1 MQMNN
6 KQKTIPTMGT
16 KIHRNQSVTSS
27 QDSDKTSNDEHT
39 SDPDEFDAFSSTTLV
54 DFTKLEEQDTPQL
67 RAIHREFDE
76 MIAKTRSTRKASTA
90 SESVDLAHKK
100 DENCAKKAPRRIP
113 TMKMSKTK
121 LDASTTSS
129 KSSPVIKSTANDRR
143 VMPKRPT
150 MNGQPTT
157 QQRPTMEPRDELNRL
172 RNEAD
177 QSQQSTSLS
186 ISKTKL
192 QPAVIAK
199 HKEIVQLTNELATV
213 KSQLTEAQHQL
224 QIHQQNET
232 DLRAELHSS
241 FHPKFDLLENEHRN
255 TIQIV
260 DNQQTKIQELLQD
273 NQHLQEELR
282 LYDIDLR
289 ELVDENSQMTKELR
303 RTQSK
308 IEQLEL
314 ARLQDLEGLKGEN
327 IRLLAMVDQLN
338 HASQLP
344 RDTDQAQVESYEAQ
358 IQELLQDNQHLQE
371 ELRLYDIDL
380 RELVDENSQMT
391 KELRRTQSKIEQLEL
406 ARLQDLEG
414 LKGENIRLLAMVDQL
429 NHASQLPRDTDQA
442 QVESYEAQIQELLQ
456 DNQHLQEELRLYD
469 IDLRELVDENSQMT
483 KELRRTQSK
492 IEQLELARL
501 QDLEGLKGEN
511 IRLLAMVDQLNHA
524 SQLPRD
530 TDQAQVESYEAQIQE
545 LLQDNQHLQEELR
558 LYDIDL
564 RELVDENSQMTKE
577 LRRTQSKIEQL
588 ELARLQDLE
597 GLKGENIRLLAM
609 VDQLNHA
616 SQLPRDTDQ
625 AQVESYEAQIQELV
639 DENSQMTKEL
649 RRTQSK
655 IEQLELARLQD
666 LEGLKG
672 ENIRLLAMVDQLNH
686 ASQLPRD
693 TDQAQVE
700 SYEAQI
706 QELLQDNQHLQ
717 EELRLYDIDLREL
730 VDENSQMTKELRR
743 TQSKIEQLEL
753 ARLQDLEGLKGENI
767 RLLAMVDQLNHA
779 SQLPRDTDQAQ
790 VESYEAQ
797 IQELLQDNQH
807 LQEELRLYDIDLR
820 ELVDENSQMTKELRR
835 TQSKI
840 EQLEL
845 ARLQDLEGLKGENI
859 RLLAMVDQLNHASQL
874 PRDTDQ
880 AQVESY
886 EAQIQELVDE
896 NSQMTK
902 ELRRTQSKI
911 EQLELAR
918 LQDLEG
924 LKGENIRL
932 LAMVDQLN
940 HASQLPRD
948 TDQAQVESYEAQIQ
962 ELLQDNQHLQ
972 EELRLYD
979 IDLRELVDENSQMTK
994 ELRRTQSKIEQLEL
1008 ARLQDLEGLKGENIR
1023 LLAMVDQLNHASQ
1036 LPRDTDQAQVESY
1049 EAQIQELVDE
1059 NSQMTKELRRTQSKI
1074 EQLELARLQD
1084 LEGLKGENIR
1094 LLAMVDQLNHASQLP
1109 RDTDQAQVESYEAQI
1124 QELLQDNQHLQEEL
1138 RLYDIDLRELVDENS
1153 QMTKEL
1159 RRTQSKIEQLELAR
1173 LQDLEGL
1180 KGENIRLLA
1189 MVDQLNHASQLPRDT
1204 DQAQVESYEA
1214 QIQELLQD
1222 NQHLQEELRLYDI
1235 DLRELVDENSQMTKE
1250 LRRTQSKIE
1259 QLELARLQDLEG
1271 LKGENIRLLAMVDQ
1285 LNHASQL
1292 PRDTDQAQV
1301 ESYEAQIQEL
1311 LQDNQHLQ
1319 EELRL
1324 YDIDLREL
1332 VDENSQMT
1340 KELRRTQSKIEQLEL
1355 ARLQDLEG
1363 LKGENIRLLAMV
1375 DQLNHASQLPRDTD
1389 QAQVESYEAQ
1399 IQELLQ
1405 DNQHLQEELRL
1416 YDIDLRELVDENSQ
1430 MTKELRRT
1438 QSKIEQL
1445 ELARL
1450 QDLEGLKGEN
1460 IRLLAMV
1467 DQLNHASQLPRDTDQ
1482 AQVESYEA
1490 QIQELLQDNQ
1500 HLQEELHL
1508 YDIDLR
1514 ELVDENS
1521 QMTKEL
1527 RRTQSKIEQLELAR
1541 LQDLEGLKGEN
1552 IRLLAMV
1559 DQLNHASQLPRDT
1572 DQAQVES
1579 YEAQIQELVDENSQ
1593 MTKELRRT
1601 QSKIEQLELA
1611 RLQDLEGLKGENIRL
1626 LAMVDQLNHASQL
1639 PRDTD
1644 QAQVESYEAQIQEL
1658 LQDNQ
1663 HLQEELRLYDID
1675 LRELVDENSQMT
1687 KELRRTQSK
1696 IEQLELAR
1704 LQDLEGLKGEN
1715 IRLLAMVDQLNHA
1728 SQLPRDTD
1736 QAQVESYEAQI
1747 QELLQDNQHL
1757 QEELRLYDIDLRE
1770 LVDENSQMTKELRRT
1785 QSKIEQLELAR
1796 LQDLEGLKGE
1806 NIRLLAMVD
1815 QLNHASQLPRDTDQA
1830 QVESYEAQIQELLQ
1844 DNQHLQEE
1852 LRLYDIDLR
1861 ELVDENS
1868 QMTKELRRTQSKI
1881 EQLELARLQDLE
1893 GLKGE
1898 NIRLLAMVDQL
1909 NHASQLPRDT
1919 DQAQVESYEA
1929 QIQELLQD
1937 NQHLQEELRLYD
1949 IDLREL
1955 VDENSQM
1962 TKELRRTQSKIE
1974 QLELARL
1981 QDLEGLKGE
1990 NIRLLAMVDQLNHAS
2005 QLPRDTDQAQV
2016 ESYEAQ
2022 IQELLQDNQH
2032 LQEELRL
2039 YDIDLREL
2047 VDENS
2052 QMTKELRR
2060 TQSKIEQ
2067 LELARLQDL
2076 EGLKGENIRLL
2087 AMVDQL
2093 NHASQLPR
2101 DTDQAQVE
2109 SYEAQIQELL
2119 QDNQHLQ
2126 EELRLYDIDLR
2137 ELVDENSQMTKELRR
2152 TQSKIEQLELARL
2165 QDLEGLKGENIR
2177 LLAMVDQLNHA
2188 SQLPRDTDQA
2198 QVESYEAQ
2206 IQELL
2211 QDNQHLQE
2219 ELRLYD
2225 IDLRELVDENSQMT
2239 KELRR
2244 TQSKIEQLELA
2255 RLQDLEGLKGEN
2267 IRLLAMVDQ
2276 LNHASQLPRDTDQA
2290 QVESYE
2296 AQIQE
2301 LLQDNQ
2307 HLQEELRLYD
2317 IDLRELVDENSQM
2330 TKELRRTQSKIEQL
2344 ELARLQDL
2352 EGLKG
2357 ENIRLLA
2364 MVDQLNHASQLPRDT
2379 DQAQVES
2386 YEAQIQELLQDNQHL
2401 QEELRLYDIDL
2412 RELVDENSQMTKE
2425 LRRTQSKIE
2434 QLELARLQDLE
2445 GLKGENIRLLAMVD
2459 QLNHASQLPRDTDQ
2473 AQVESYEAQIQELL
2487 QDNQHLQEEL
2497 RLYDIDLRELV
2508 DENSQMTKELRRT
2521 QSKIEQLE
2529 LARLQDLEGL
2539 KGENIRLLAMVDQ
2552 LNHASQLPR
2561 DTDQAQVES
2570 YEAQIQELLQ
2580 DNQHLQEELRLY
2592 DIDLRELVDENSQMT
2607 KELRRTQS
2615 KIEQLELA
2623 RLQDLEGLKGENI
2636 RLLAMV
2642 DQLNHA
2648 SQLPR
2653 DTDQAQVESYEAQIQ
2668 ELLQDNQHLQE
2679 ELRLYDIDLR
2689 ELVDENSQMTKEL
2702 RRTQSKIEQ
2711 LELARLQD
2719 LEGLKGENIRLLA
2732 MVDQLNHASQ
2742 LPRDTDQAQ
2751 VESYEAQ
2758 IQELLQD
2765 NQHLQEELRLYDIDL
2780 RELVDEN
2787 SQMTKELRRTQS
2799 KIEQLELARL
2809 QDLEGLKGENI
2820 RLLAMVDQL
2829 NHASQLPRDTDQAQV
2844 ESYEAQI
2851 QELLQDNQHL
2861 QEELRLYD
2869 IDLREL
2875 VDENS
2880 QMTKELR
2887 RTQSKIEQLEL
2898 ARLQDLEGLKGE
2910 NIRLLAMVD
2919 QLNHASQLPRDTDQA
2934 QVESYEAQI
2943 QELLQDNQHLQEE
2956 LRLYD
2961 IDLRELVDENSQM
2974 TKELRRTQSKIEQL
2988 ELARL
2993 QDLEGLKGE
3002 NIRLLAMVD
3011 QLNHASQL
3019 PRDTDQAQVESYE
3032 AQIQE
3037 LVDENSQMT
3046 KELRRTQSKIEQ
3058 LELARLQDLEGLKG
3072 ENIRLLAMVDQLNH
3086 ASQLPRDTDQ
3096 AQVESYEAQIQEL
3109 LQDNQHLQ
3117 EELRLYDIDLRELV
3131 DENSQM
3137 TKELRR
3143 TQSKIEQ
3150 LELARLQDL
3159 EGLKGENIRLL
3170 AMVDQLNHAS
3180 QLPRDTDQAQVESY
3194 EAQIQELLQDNQ
3206 HLQEEL
3212 RLYDIDLRELV
3223 DENSQMTKELRR
3235 TQSKIEQLELAR
3247 LQDLEGLKGENIRL
3261 LAMVDQLNH
3270 ASQLPRDTDQAQVES
3285 YEAQI
3290 QELLQDNQH
3299 LQEELR
3305 LYDIDLRELVD
3316 ENSQMT
3322 KELRRTQSKIEQLE
3336 LARLQDLEGLK
3347 GENIRL
3353 LAMVDQLNH
3362 ASQLPRDTDQAQ
3374 VESYEAQIQELVDE
3388 NSQMT
3393 KELRRTQSKIEQL
3406 ELARLQ
3412 DLEGLKGEN
3421 IRLLAMVDQL
3431 NHASQLPRDTD
3442 QAQVESYEAQ
3452 IQELLQDNQHLQE
3465 ELRLYD
3471 IDLRELVDE
3480 NSQMTKELRRTQSKI
3495 EQLELARLQDLEG
3508 LKGENIRLLAM
3519 VDQLN
3524 HASQLP
3530 RDTDQAQVESYEAQ
3544 IQELLQDNQH
3554 LQEELRLYDIDL
3566 RELVDENSQMTKEL
3580 RRTQSKIEQLELAR
3594 LQDLEGLKG
3603 ENIRLLAMVDQLNHA
3618 SQLPRDTDQAQV
3630 ESYEAQIQELLQ
3642 DNQHLQEEL
3651 RLYDID
3657 LRELVDENSQ
3667 MTKEL
3672 RRTQSKIEQLELARL
3687 QDLEGLKGENIR
3699 LLAMVD
3705 QLNHASQLPRDTDQA
3720 QVESYEAQIQEL
3732 LQDNQH
3738 LQEEL
3743 RLYDIDLRELVD
3755 ENSQM
3760 TKELRRTQSKIEQL
3774 ELARL
3779 QDLEGLKGE
3788 NIRLLAMV
3796 DQLNHASQLPRDT
3809 DQAQVESYEAQIQEL
3824 LQDNQHLQEELRL
3837 YDIDLRELV
3846 DENSQMTKELR
3857 RTQSKI
3863 EQLELA
3869 RLQDLEGLKGENIRL
3884 LAMVDQLNHASQLP
3898 RDTDQAQVESYEAQ
3912 IQELLQDNQHLQE
3925 ELRLY
3930 DIDLREL
3937 VDENSQM
3944 TKELRRTQSKIEQ
3957 LELARL
3963 QDLEGLKGE
3972 NIRLLAMVDQ
3982 LNHASQLP
3990 RDTDQAQVES
4000 YEAQIQE
4007 LLQDNQHLQEELRLY
4022 DIDLRE
4028 LVDENSQMTKEL
4040 RRTQS
4045 KIEQL
4050 ELARL
4055 QDLEGLKGENIRL
4068 LAMVDQLNH
4077 ASQLPRDTDQ
4087 AQVESYEAQIQELLQ
4102 DNQHL
4107 QEELRLY
4114 DIDLRELVD
4123 ENSQMTKELRRT
4135 QSKIEQLEL
4144 ARLQDLEGLK
4154 GENIR
4159 LLAMVDQ
4166 LNHASQLPRD
4176 TDQAQVESYE
4186 AQIQEL
4192 LQDNQ
4197 HLQEELRLYDI
4208 DLRELV
4214 DENSQMTKEL
4224 RRTQSK
4230 IEQLELARLQDLEGL
4245 KGENI
4250 RLLAMV
4256 DQLNHASQ
4264 LPRDTDQAQVESY
4277 EAQIQELLQDNQH
4290 LQEELR
4296 LYDID
4301 LRELVDENSQMTKEL
4316 RRTQSK
4322 IEQLELARLQDLEG
4336 LKGENIRLL
4345 AMVDQLNH
4353 ASQLPRD
4360 TDQAQVE
4367 SYEAQIQEL
4376 LQDNQHLQEELRLYD
4391 IDLRELVD
4399 ENSQMTKELRR
4410 TQSKIEQLELA
4421 RLQDLEGLKG
4431 ENIRLLAMVDQ
4442 LNHASQLPRDTDQ
4455 AQVESYEAQI
4465 QELLQDN
4472 QHLQEELRLYD
4483 IDLRELVDEN
4493 SQMTKEL
4500 RRTQSK
4506 IEQLELAR
4514 LQDLEGL
4521 KGENIRLLAMVD
4533 QLNHASQLP
4542 RDTDQAQVESYEAQI
4557 QELLQD
4563 NQHLQEEL
4571 RLYDIDLRELVDENS
4586 QMTKELRRTQS
4597 KIEQLELARLQDL
4610 EGLKGENIRLL
4621 AMVDQLNHASQLPR
4635 DTDQAQVESY
4645 EAQIQELLQDNQH
4658 LQEELRLY
4666 DIDLRELVDENSQM
4680 TKELRRTQ
4688 SKIEQLE
4695 LARLQDLE
4703 GLKGENIR
4711 LLAMVD
4717 QLNHA
4722 SQLPRD
4728 TDQAQVESYE
4738 AQIQELLQDNQHL
4751 QEELRLYDID
4761 LRELVDENSQMT
4773 KELRRTQ
4780 SKIEQLELARLQDLE
4795 GLKGE
4800 NIRLLAMVD
4809 QLNHASQLPRD
4820 TDQAQVESY
4829 EAQIQELLQDNQHL
4843 QEELRLYDIDLRE
4856 LVDENSQMTKELRRT
4871 QSKIE
4876 QLELA
4881 RLQDLEGLKGENI
4894 RLLAMVDQLNH
4905 ASQLPRDTDQA
4916 QVESYE
4922 AQIQE
4927 LLQDNQHLQEELRL
4941 YDIDLRELV
4950 DENSQVTKELR
4961 RTQSKI
4967 EQLELARL
4975 QDLEGLKGENI
4986 RLLAMVDQLN
4996 HASQLPRD
5004 TDQAQVESYEAQI
5017 QELLQDN
5024 QHLQEE
5030 LRLYDIDLRELVD
5043 ENSQM
5048 TKELR
5053 RTQSKIEQLE
5063 LARLQDLEGLKGENI
5078 RLLAM
5083 VDQLNHASQL
5093 PRDTDQAQVESYEAQ
5108 IQELLQDNQHLQEE
5122 LRLYDIDLRELVDEN
5137 SQMTKELRRTQ
5148 SKIEQLEL
5156 ARLQD
5161 LEGLKGENIR
5171 LLAMVD
5177 QLNHASQLPRDTDQA
5192 QVESYEAQIQE
5203 LVDENSQMTKELRRT
5218 QSKIEQLE
5226 LARLQDL
5233 EGLKGENIRLLA
5245 MVDQLNH
5252 ASQLPRD
5259 TDQAQVESYEAQIQE
5274 LLQDNQHLQEGLRLY
5289 DIDLREL
5296 VDENSQMTKELR
5308 RTQSKIE
5315 QLELARLQDL
5325 EGLKG
5330 ENIRL
5335 LAMVDQL
5342 NHASQLPRDTD
5353 QAQVESYEAQIQ
5365 ELLQDN
5371 QHLQEEL
5378 RLYDIDLRELV
5389 DENSQMTKELRRT
5402 QSKIEQLELA
5412 RLQDLEG
5419 LKGENIRLLAMV
5431 DQLNHASQ
5439 LPRDTDQAQ
5448 VESYEAQIQEVRPV
5462 HTKNMDL
5469 IAWRSSFKTI

>member
-289 ELVDENSQMTKELR
+289 
-303 RTQSK
+303 
-308 IEQLEL
+308 
-314 ARLQDLEGLKGEN
+314 
-327 IRLLAMVDQLN
+327 
-338 HASQLP
+338 
-344 RDTDQAQVESYEAQ
+344 
-358 IQELLQDNQHLQE
+358 
-371 ELRLYDIDL
+371 
-380 RELVDENSQMT
+380 
-391 KELRRTQSKIEQLEL
+391 
-406 ARLQDLEG
+406 
-414 LKGENIRLLAMVDQL
+414 
-429 NHASQLPRDTDQA
+429 
-442 QVESYEAQIQELLQ
+442 
-456 DNQHLQEELRLYD
+456 
-469 IDLRELVDENSQMT
+469 
-483 KELRRTQSK
+483 
-492 IEQLELARL
+492 
-501 QDLEGLKGEN
+501 
-511 IRLLAMVDQLNHA
+511 
-524 SQLPRD
+524 
-530 TDQAQVESYEAQIQE
+530 
-545 LLQDNQHLQEELR
+545 
-558 LYDIDL
+558 
-564 RELVDENSQMTKE
+564 
-577 LRRTQSKIEQL
+577 
-588 ELARLQDLE
+588 
-597 GLKGENIRLLAM
+597 
-609 VDQLNHA
+609 
-616 SQLPRDTDQ
+616 
-625 AQVESYEAQIQELV
+625 
-639 DENSQMTKEL
+639 
-649 RRTQSK
+649 
-655 IEQLELARLQD
+655 
-666 LEGLKG
+666 
-672 ENIRLLAMVDQLNH
+672 
-686 ASQLPRD
+686 
-693 TDQAQVE
+693 
-700 SYEAQI
+700 
-706 QELLQDNQHLQ
+706 
-717 EELRLYDIDLREL
+717 
-730 VDENSQMTKELRR
+730 
-743 TQSKIEQLEL
+743 
-753 ARLQDLEGLKGENI
+753 
-767 RLLAMVDQLNHA
+767 
-779 SQLPRDTDQAQ
+779 
-790 VESYEAQ
+790 
-797 IQELLQDNQH
+797 
-807 LQEELRLYDIDLR
+807 
-820 ELVDENSQMTKELRR
+820 
-835 TQSKI
+835 
-840 EQLEL
+840 
-845 ARLQDLEGLKGENI
+845 
-859 RLLAMVDQLNHASQL
+859 
-874 PRDTDQ
+874 
-880 AQVESY
+880 
-886 EAQIQELVDE
+886 
-896 NSQMTK
+896 
-902 ELRRTQSKI
+902 
-911 EQLELAR
+911 
-918 LQDLEG
+918 
-924 LKGENIRL
+924 
-932 LAMVDQLN
+932 
-940 HASQLPRD
+940 
-948 TDQAQVESYEAQIQ
+948 
-962 ELLQDNQHLQ
+962 
-972 EELRLYD
+972 
-979 IDLRELVDENSQMTK
+979 
-994 ELRRTQSKIEQLEL
+994 
-1008 ARLQDLEGLKGENIR
+1008 
-1023 LLAMVDQLNHASQ
+1023 
-1036 LPRDTDQAQVESY
+1036 
-1049 EAQIQELVDE
+1049 
-1059 NSQMTKELRRTQSKI
+1059 
-1074 EQLELARLQD
+1074 
-1084 LEGLKGENIR
+1084 
-1094 LLAMVDQLNHASQLP
+1094 
-1109 RDTDQAQVESYEAQI
+1109 
-1124 QELLQDNQHLQEEL
+1124 
-1138 RLYDIDLRELVDENS
+1138 
-1153 QMTKEL
+1153 
-1159 RRTQSKIEQLELAR
+1159 
-1173 LQDLEGL
+1173 
-1180 KGENIRLLA
+1180 
-1189 MVDQLNHASQLPRDT
+1189 
-1204 DQAQVESYEA
+1204 
-1214 QIQELLQD
+1214 
-1222 NQHLQEELRLYDI
+1222 
-1235 DLRELVDENSQMTKE
+1235 
-1250 LRRTQSKIE
+1250 
-1259 QLELARLQDLEG
+1259 
-1271 LKGENIRLLAMVDQ
+1271 
-1285 LNHASQL
+1285 
-1292 PRDTDQAQV
+1292 
-1301 ESYEAQIQEL
+1301 
-1311 LQDNQHLQ
+1311 
-1319 EELRL
+1319 
-1324 YDIDLREL
+1324 
-1332 VDENSQMT
+1332 
-1340 KELRRTQSKIEQLEL
+1340 
-1355 ARLQDLEG
+1355 
-1363 LKGENIRLLAMV
+1363 
-1375 DQLNHASQLPRDTD
+1375 
-1389 QAQVESYEAQ
+1389 
-1399 IQELLQ
+1399 
-1405 DNQHLQEELRL
+1405 
-1416 YDIDLRELVDENSQ
+1416 
-1430 MTKELRRT
+1430 
-1438 QSKIEQL
+1438 
-1445 ELARL
+1445 
-1450 QDLEGLKGEN
+1450 
-1460 IRLLAMV
+1460 
-1467 DQLNHASQLPRDTDQ
+1467 
-1482 AQVESYEA
+1482 
-1490 QIQELLQDNQ
+1490 
-1500 HLQEELHL
+1500 
-1508 YDIDLR
+1508 
-1514 ELVDENS
+1514 
-1521 QMTKEL
+1521 
-1527 RRTQSKIEQLELAR
+1527 
-1541 LQDLEGLKGEN
+1541 
-1552 IRLLAMV
+1552 
-1559 DQLNHASQLPRDT
+1559 
-1572 DQAQVES
+1572 
-1579 YEAQIQELVDENSQ
+1579 
-1593 MTKELRRT
+1593 
-1601 QSKIEQLELA
+1601 
-1611 RLQDLEGLKGENIRL
+1611 
-1626 LAMVDQLNHASQL
+1626 
-1639 PRDTD
+1639 
-1644 QAQVESYEAQIQEL
+1644 
-1658 LQDNQ
+1658 
-1663 HLQEELRLYDID
+1663 
-1675 LRELVDENSQMT
+1675 
-1687 KELRRTQSK
+1687 
-1696 IEQLELAR
+1696 
-1704 LQDLEGLKGEN
+1704 
-1715 IRLLAMVDQLNHA
+1715 
-1728 SQLPRDTD
+1728 
-1736 QAQVESYEAQI
+1736 
-1747 QELLQDNQHL
+1747 
-1757 QEELRLYDIDLRE
+1757 
-1770 LVDENSQMTKELRRT
+1770 
-1785 QSKIEQLELAR
+1785 
-1796 LQDLEGLKGE
+1796 
-1806 NIRLLAMVD
+1806 
-1815 QLNHASQLPRDTDQA
+1815 
-1830 QVESYEAQIQELLQ
+1830 
-1844 DNQHLQEE
+1844 
-1852 LRLYDIDLR
+1852 
-1861 ELVDENS
+1861 
-1868 QMTKELRRTQSKI
+1868 
-1881 EQLELARLQDLE
+1881 
-1893 GLKGE
+1893 
-1898 NIRLLAMVDQL
+1898 
-1909 NHASQLPRDT
+1909 
-1919 DQAQVESYEA
+1919 
-1929 QIQELLQD
+1929 
-1937 NQHLQEELRLYD
+1937 
-1949 IDLREL
+1949 
-1955 VDENSQM
+1955 
-1962 TKELRRTQSKIE
+1962 
-1974 QLELARL
+1974 
-1981 QDLEGLKGE
+1981 
-1990 NIRLLAMVDQLNHAS
+1990 
-2005 QLPRDTDQAQV
+2005 
-2016 ESYEAQ
+2016 
-2022 IQELLQDNQH
+2022 
-2032 LQEELRL
+2032 
-2039 YDIDLREL
+2039 
-2047 VDENS
+2047 
-2052 QMTKELRR
+2052 
-2060 TQSKIEQ
+2060 
-2067 LELARLQDL
+2067 
-2076 EGLKGENIRLL
+2076 
-2087 AMVDQL
+2087 
-2093 NHASQLPR
+2093 
-2101 DTDQAQVE
+2101 
-2109 SYEAQIQELL
+2109 
-2119 QDNQHLQ
+2119 
-2126 EELRLYDIDLR
+2126 
-2137 ELVDENSQMTKELRR
+2137 
-2152 TQSKIEQLELARL
+2152 
-2165 QDLEGLKGENIR
+2165 
-2177 LLAMVDQLNHA
+2177 
-2188 SQLPRDTDQA
+2188 
-2198 QVESYEAQ
+2198 
-2206 IQELL
+2206 
-2211 QDNQHLQE
+2211 
-2219 ELRLYD
+2219 
-2225 IDLRELVDENSQMT
+2225 
-2239 KELRR
+2239 
-2244 TQSKIEQLELA
+2244 
-2255 RLQDLEGLKGEN
+2255 
-2267 IRLLAMVDQ
+2267 
-2276 LNHASQLPRDTDQA
+2276 
-2290 QVESYE
+2290 
-2296 AQIQE
+2296 
-2301 LLQDNQ
+2301 
-2307 HLQEELRLYD
+2307 
-2317 IDLRELVDENSQM
+2317 
-2330 TKELRRTQSKIEQL
+2330 
-2344 ELARLQDL
+2344 
-2352 EGLKG
+2352 
-2357 ENIRLLA
+2357 
-2364 MVDQLNHASQLPRDT
+2364 
-2379 DQAQVES
+2379 
-2386 YEAQIQELLQDNQHL
+2386 
-2401 QEELRLYDIDL
+2401 
-2412 RELVDENSQMTKE
+2412 
-2425 LRRTQSKIE
+2425 
-2434 QLELARLQDLE
+2434 
-2445 GLKGENIRLLAMVD
+2445 
-2459 QLNHASQLPRDTDQ
+2459 
-2473 AQVESYEAQIQELL
+2473 
-2487 QDNQHLQEEL
+2487 
-2497 RLYDIDLRELV
+2497 
-2508 DENSQMTKELRRT
+2508 
-2521 QSKIEQLE
+2521 
-2529 LARLQDLEGL
+2529 
-2539 KGENIRLLAMVDQ
+2539 
-2552 LNHASQLPR
+2552 
-2561 DTDQAQVES
+2561 
-2570 YEAQIQELLQ
+2570 
-2580 DNQHLQEELRLY
+2580 
-2592 DIDLRELVDENSQMT
+2592 
-2607 KELRRTQS
+2607 
-2615 KIEQLELA
+2615 
-2623 RLQDLEGLKGENI
+2623 
-2636 RLLAMV
+2636 
-2642 DQLNHA
+2642 
-2648 SQLPR
+2648 
-2653 DTDQAQVESYEAQIQ
+2653 
-2668 ELLQDNQHLQE
+2668 
-2679 ELRLYDIDLR
+2679 
-2689 ELVDENSQMTKEL
+2689 
-2702 RRTQSKIEQ
+2702 
-2711 LELARLQD
+2711 
-2719 LEGLKGENIRLLA
+2719 
-2732 MVDQLNHASQ
+2732 
-2742 LPRDTDQAQ
+2742 
-2751 VESYEAQ
+2751 
-2758 IQELLQD
+2758 
-2765 NQHLQEELRLYDIDL
+2765 
-2780 RELVDEN
+2780 
-2787 SQMTKELRRTQS
+2787 
-2799 KIEQLELARL
+2799 
-2809 QDLEGLKGENI
+2809 
-2820 RLLAMVDQL
+2820 
-2829 NHASQLPRDTDQAQV
+2829 
-2844 ESYEAQI
+2844 
-2851 QELLQDNQHL
+2851 
-2861 QEELRLYD
+2861 
-2869 IDLREL
+2869 
-2875 VDENS
+2875 
-2880 QMTKELR
+2880 
-2887 RTQSKIEQLEL
+2887 
-2898 ARLQDLEGLKGE
+2898 
-2910 NIRLLAMVD
+2910 
-2919 QLNHASQLPRDTDQA
+2919 
-2934 QVESYEAQI
+2934 
-2943 QELLQDNQHLQEE
+2943 
-2956 LRLYD
+2956 
-2961 IDLRELVDENSQM
+2961 
-2974 TKELRRTQSKIEQL
+2974 
-2988 ELARL
+2988 
-2993 QDLEGLKGE
+2993 
-3002 NIRLLAMVD
+3002 
-3011 QLNHASQL
+3011 
-3019 PRDTDQAQVESYE
+3019 
-3032 AQIQE
+3032 
-3037 LVDENSQMT
+3037 
-3046 KELRRTQSKIEQ
+3046 
-3058 LELARLQDLEGLKG
+3058 
-3072 ENIRLLAMVDQLNH
+3072 
-3086 ASQLPRDTDQ
+3086 
-3096 AQVESYEAQIQEL
+3096 
-3109 LQDNQHLQ
+3109 
-3117 EELRLYDIDLRELV
+3117 
-3131 DENSQM
+3131 
-3137 TKELRR
+3137 
-3143 TQSKIEQ
+3143 
-3150 LELARLQDL
+3150 
-3159 EGLKGENIRLL
+3159 
-3170 AMVDQLNHAS
+3170 
-3180 QLPRDTDQAQVESY
+3180 
-3194 EAQIQELLQDNQ
+3194 
-3206 HLQEEL
+3206 
-3212 RLYDIDLRELV
+3212 
-3223 DENSQMTKELRR
+3223 
-3235 TQSKIEQLELAR
+3235 
-3247 LQDLEGLKGENIRL
+3247 
-3261 LAMVDQLNH
+3261 
-3270 ASQLPRDTDQAQVES
+3270 
-3285 YEAQI
+3285 
-3290 QELLQDNQH
+3290 
-3299 LQEELR
+3299 
-3305 LYDIDLRELVD
+3305 
-3316 ENSQMT
+3316 
-3322 KELRRTQSKIEQLE
+3322 
-3336 LARLQDLEGLK
+3336 
-3347 GENIRL
+3347 
-3353 LAMVDQLNH
+3353 
-3362 ASQLPRDTDQAQ
+3362 
-3374 VESYEAQIQELVDE
+3374 ELVDE

-4950 DENSQVTKELR
+4950 DENSQMTKELR

-5203 LVDENSQMTKELRRT
+5203 L
-5218 QSKIEQLE
+5218 
-5226 LARLQDL
+5226 
-5233 EGLKGENIRLLA
+5233 
-5245 MVDQLNH
+5245 
-5252 ASQLPRD
+5252 
-5259 TDQAQVESYEAQIQE
+5259 
-5274 LLQDNQHLQEGLRLY
+5274 LQDNQHLQEELRLY

-5448 VESYEAQIQEVRPV
+5448 VESYEAQIQELLQDNQHLQEELRLYDIDLRELVDENSQM
-5462 HTKNMDL
+5462 TKELRCTQSKLQHVEAKLQLTQHLKMQDFATTV
-5469 IAWRSSFKTI
+5469 IA